1 MLSCGVGEVEDGQSS
16 QRFDDSRK
24 GEYFAGVS
32 LAHEREVNL
41 LRESVWRVQL
51 EELPRH
57 KSVLERISRSSAHI
71 SQIEYLVG
79 LVLFRGPMVRIDVIG

>member
-1 MLSCGVGEVEDGQSS
+1 MT
-16 QRFDDSRK
+16 
-24 GEYFAGVS
+24 
-32 LAHEREVNL
+32 HERENL

-57 KSVLERISRSSAHI
+57 KSVLERISRSSAHT

>member
-1 MLSCGVGEVEDGQSS
+1 MTL
-16 QRFDDSRK
+16 
-24 GEYFAGVS
+24 
-32 LAHEREVNL
+32 HERENI

-57 KSVLERISRSSAHI
+57 KSVLERISRSSAHT
-71 SQIEYLVG
+71 SQIKYLVG